1 MRMQRVA
8 IGLVLLAGLA
18 DAAGTHRLAFYLLV
32 LAVPAISA
40 AALAALGA
48 AFEPADSRAIARAW
62 VQTAALGLVLVSAA
76 ARAPVRGEGVPRL
89 AVSALVVCVLLYA
102 AQGAVAAWP
111 HVRRRFAA
119 QGRYGTISRT

>member
-102 AQGAVAAWP
+102 AQGAVVAWQ
-111 HVRRRFAA
+111 HVRRRLPAPR
-119 QGRYGTISRT
+119 RYGTISRT